1 MRVDIERSR
10 CQGHGLCAMFGPE
23 LFSLDEAGFGLVSV
37 DDPTL
42 PSHLEDT
49 ARRAAANCPERAIVL
64 SGE

>member
-1 MRVDIERSR
+1 MRVDVDRGR

-23 LFSLDEAGFGLVSV
+23 LFSFDDSGFGYVTVDEAA
-37 DDPTL
+37 L

-64 SGE
+64 AGD